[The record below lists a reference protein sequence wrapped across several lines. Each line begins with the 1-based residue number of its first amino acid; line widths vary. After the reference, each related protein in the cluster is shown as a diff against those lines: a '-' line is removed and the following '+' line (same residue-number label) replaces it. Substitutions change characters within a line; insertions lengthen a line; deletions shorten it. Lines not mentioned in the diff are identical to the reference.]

1 VIASIHGQVL
11 YNDEEN
17 LIIEVGGIGLQ
28 LFVTAPLRAT
38 LRIGEMV
45 HLFTYLVVREDSL
58 TLYGFETF
66 EERSY
71 FGLLLGVNGVGPRV
85 ALSVLSSMTPDSIR
99 RAIFNEQ
106 LDLFSRVPG
115 VGKKTAQKIIL
126 HLQDHIRRSS
136 GIGDLQ
142 SLSVTSDV
150 DTEVMNALIALGYSV
165 IEAQTAV
172 QSIQKDAPSDLEERL
187 RLALQSMS

>member
-1 VIASIHGQVL
+1 MIASIHGQVL
-11 YNDEEN
+11 YNDAEN

-136 GIGDLQ
+136 GISDLQ

-172 QSIQKDAPSDLEERL
+172 QSIQKDAPLDLEESL

>member
-1 VIASIHGQVL
+1 MIASIHGQVL
-11 YNDEEN
+11 YNDAEN
-17 LIIEVGGIGLQ
+17 LIVEVGGIGFQ

-38 LRIGEMV
+38 LHIGEMV
-45 HLFTYLVVREDSL
+45 YLFTYLVVREDSL